1 MAARRKTARRRTKAY
16 REFVSEAEEILERM
30 RDDLSELGD
39 RRGAAGDAAP
49 ELVNRLFRSAHS
61 LKGLSGMFG
70 LDGISELSHHLE
82 DVLDGL
88 RMGRTVLDPEA
99 LALLDESVALASHTL
114 EKLEEGAEAE
124 FSEQAQLL
132 IARIDTWA
140 RAPQPEPAG
149 GSELDLDPAMLRAL
163 TEYEEHRL
171 DENLRRG
178 RRVHVVEAS
187 FEILSFEERL
197 AELTAAIRE
206 VGEVLSTLP
215 SPGAS
220 PESQIRFSLLVATE
234 LEAAGLAAH
243 LELPAGAVR
252 PGTRGGAAAP
262 EADVVPATPPGAAA
276 EAAPATSHVLS
287 DRLDFDPELGAEG
300 EAPSGGT
307 ELGSLKSISET
318 VRVDIRK
325 LDELMNLVGELV
337 IQRGAIAGL
346 AHQLRGELATAR
358 VGAELEKLHR
368 GLERK
373 LQELQAGVLEVR
385 MVPLR
390 QVFEKLSRVVR
401 RLRRDTDKEV
411 RLEIRGADTELDKLI
426 VEELVDPLMHVVR
439 NAFDH
444 AIESPDERIAAGKP
458 REGTIRLEAYQRGND
473 VVIAATDDGR
483 GIDSDAVRRRA
494 EECGVV
500 DPGAHLSRKEVLALI
515 FAPGLSTRSEITET
529 SGRGVGMDVVRANIT
544 ALGGV
549 VDVSSDPGKG
559 TTITMTLPITLAIIQ
574 ALIVGVSGQHF
585 AIPLNSVR
593 ETLLV
598 DPAEMQRSDGR
609 QLLNLRGEALLLR
622 HLAREFSLPESA
634 RDGQKQYVVVLGIGD
649 ARLGLL
655 VDRLEGR
662 QDVVIKP
669 IQGPVRSV
677 RGIAGATEVGDSG
690 AVLVLD
696 VSALVDDARSRDARD
711 AATRRV
717 S

>member
-1 MAARRKTARRRTKAY
+1 MATRRRGDRRRTKAH

-30 RDDLSELGD
+30 RDELTDLADG
-39 RRGAAGDAAP
+39 RGRGAEPDP

-82 DVLDGL
+82 DVLDRL
-88 RMGRTVLDPEA
+88 RLGRTQLDDTA
-99 LALLDESVALASHTL
+99 LALLDDSVALIGSAL
-114 EKLEEGAEAE
+114 EKLEDGDAAGVDEEA
-124 FSEQAQLL
+124 ALL
-132 IARIDTWA
+132 IGRIDAWTA
-140 RAPQPEPAG
+140 TPPAADASG
-149 GSELDLDPAMLRAL
+149 ELDLDPAMLRAL

-171 DENLRRG
+171 RENVRRG
-178 RRVHVVEAS
+178 RRIHVVDAS
-187 FEILSFEERL
+187 FDILSFEEGL
-197 AELTAAIRE
+197 AELTAAVRE

-215 SPGAS
+215 SPGES
-220 PESQIRFSLLVATE
+220 PESQIRFSLLAASE
-234 LEAAGLAAH
+234 LEAAALAAR
-243 LELPAGAVR
+243 LELSSDAVR
-252 PGTRGGAAAP
+252 SGARRAGEASAAQPPAPAPELGDEEAAAP
-262 EADVVPATPPGAAA
+262 AREADPDGGDGGA
-276 EAAPATSHVLS
+276 L
-287 DRLDFDPELGAEG
+287 
-300 EAPSGGT
+300 

-337 IQRGAIAGL
+337 IQRGSL
-346 AHQLRGELATAR
+346 AKLARTLRQDSATAR
-358 VGAELEKLHR
+358 AGADLEKIHK

-444 AIESPDERIAAGKP
+444 AIESAEERQAAGKS
-458 REGTIRLEAYQRGND
+458 REGSIRLEAYQRGND

-483 GIDSDAVRRRA
+483 GIDVEAVRRRA
-494 EECGVV
+494 VERGLLAATDE
-500 DPGAHLSRKEVLALI
+500 LSRKELLDLV
-515 FAPGLSTRSEITET
+515 FAPGLSTRGEVTET

-549 VDVSSDPGKG
+549 VDLDSTPGRG
-559 TTITMTLPITLAIIQ
+559 TTVTMTLPITLAIIQ
-574 ALIVGVSGQHF
+574 ALIVGAADQRF

-593 ETLLV
+593 ETLLL
-598 DPAEMQRSDGR
+598 DPRDIQRSDGR
-609 QLLNLRGEALLLR
+609 ELLNLRGEALPLLR
-622 HLAREFSLPESA
+622 LALEFQLGGCERE
-634 RDGQKQYVVVLGIGD
+634 QKQYAVVLGIGD

-655 VDRLEGR
+655 VDRLDGQ

-677 RGIAGATEVGDSG
+677 RGIAGATELGDAG

-696 VSALVDDARSRDARD
+696 VSALVDDARAREVRE
-711 AATRRV
+711 AVGRRTP
-717 S
+717 

>member
-1 MAARRKTARRRTKAY
+1 VTARRKTTKRRTKAY

-30 RDDLSELGD
+30 RDDLSDLAD
-39 RRGAAGDAAP
+39 RRGQGADVDP

-70 LDGISELSHHLE
+70 LDGVSELSHHLE

-88 RMGRTVLDPEA
+88 RMGRTAVDERA
-99 LALLDESVALASHTL
+99 LGLLDESVALVAQTL
-114 EKLEEGAEAE
+114 EKLEEGEGAGLD
-124 FSEQAQLL
+124 EQAAEL
-132 IARIDTWA
+132 IARIDGWA
-140 RAPQPEPAG
+140 RAPKAEAAG
-149 GSELDLDPAMLRAL
+149 EGELDLEPAMQRAL

-171 DENLRRG
+171 RENVRRG
-178 RRVHVVEAS
+178 RRIVVVEAN
-187 FEILSFEERL
+187 FDILSFEEGL
-197 AELTAAIRE
+197 AELTAAVRE

-215 SPGAS
+215 SPGET
-220 PESQIRFSLLVATE
+220 PEAQIRFSLLVATDFPPE
-234 LEAAGLAAH
+234 GLAAR
-243 LELPAGAVR
+243 LELAGGAVR
-252 PGTRGGAAAP
+252 PASRSAAAAAAARS
-262 EADVVPATPPGAAA
+262 EPAPGAADATAPAEA
-276 EAAPATSHVLS
+276 EAAPRPRAEE
-287 DRLDFDPELGAEG
+287 LDAEAEPAG
-300 EAPSGGT
+300 EADSLAGGD
-307 ELGSLKSISET
+307 LASLKSISET

-337 IQRGAIAGL
+337 IQRSAIAKL
-346 AHQLRGELATAR
+346 ARQLRQDAATAR
-358 VGAELEKLHR
+358 LGAELEKIHK

-444 AIESPDERIAAGKP
+444 AIETAEERLAAGKP
-458 REGTIRLEAYQRGND
+458 REGSIRLEAYQRGND
-473 VVIAATDDGR
+473 VVIEATDDGR
-483 GIDSDAVRRRA
+483 GIDAEAVHRRA
-494 EECGVV
+494 IERGVV
-500 DPGAHLSRKEVLALI
+500 DAGNHLSRREILDLV
-515 FAPGLSTRSEITET
+515 FAPGLSTRDEVTET

-549 VDVSSDPGKG
+549 VDVASEPGRG
-559 TTITMTLPITLAIIQ
+559 TTVTMTLPITLAIIQ
-574 ALIVGVSGQHF
+574 ALIVGVAGERF

-598 DPAEMQRSDGR
+598 DPAEVQRSDGR
-609 QLLNLRGEALLLR
+609 ELLNLRGEALPLR
-622 HLAREFSLPESA
+622 RLASEFSLGEA
-634 RDGQKQYVVVLGIGD
+634 LREQKQYAVVLGIGD

-655 VDRLEGR
+655 VDRLEGQ

-669 IQGPVRSV
+669 IQGPIRSV

-696 VSALVDDARSRDARD
+696 VSALVEDSRSREARE
-711 AATRRV
+711 APARRAP
-717 S
+717 